1 MTVSGVL
8 SQVSTVI
15 GTVVDIISG
24 NSVLSAFLGLTIVT
38 AGAIAFKKLLA
49 R

>member
-8 SQVSTVI
+8 SNVSTVI
-15 GTVVDIISG
+15 GTVVDIIGG
-24 NSVLSAFLGLTIVT
+24 NSVLSAFVGLAVVSV
-38 AGAIAFKKLLA
+38 GALAFKKLLA

>member
-8 SQVSTVI
+8 SNVSTVI
-15 GTVVDIISG
+15 GTVVDIIGG
-24 NSVLSAFLGLTIVT
+24 NAVLSAFVGLAVVSV
-38 AGAIAFKKLLA
+38 GAMAFKKLLA

>member
-24 NSVLSAFLGLTIVT
+24 NPVLSAMLGLAVVT
-38 AGAIAFKKLLA
+38 VGAFAFKSLLA

>member
-8 SQVSTVI
+8 SNVSTVI

-24 NSVLSAFLGLTIVT
+24 NAVLSAFVGLAVVS
-38 AGAIAFKKLLA
+38 AGALAFKMLLA

>member
-8 SQVSTVI
+8 SNVSTVI
-15 GTVVDIISG
+15 GAVVDIISG
-24 NSVLSAFLGLTIVT
+24 NSVLSALLGLAVVSV
-38 AGAIAFKKLLA
+38 GALAFKKLLA